1 MAERDF
7 DEGDLIFEENALAV
21 GPNPEST
28 LQCIL
33 CSKKLATEEKSYCPV
48 CGYAKCQDC
57 LGHPDLE
64 ECKVL
69 SALDHQE
76 SIKKAPEATTRQLP
90 NSIYEPILPLRLLLT
105 KWYTH

>member
-1 MAERDF
+1 MHC
-7 DEGDLIFEENALAV
+7 DEIFFVIFNHCTLI
-21 GPNPEST
+21 
-28 LQCIL
+28 LQL
-33 CSKKLATEEKSYCPV
+33 LDAAEEKSYCPV

-105 KWYTH
+105 KWYIRCIINCKIHYRCI